1 LIQRLHAH
9 RLAAQGPHHG
19 DQVVPCHR
27 IAAQDLLGGGLPVGP
42 GAGEQILD
50 RPLAAVGQ
58 LGEGK
63 AQLLQDRDARIMAVE
78 ITPLIAAQPPQQ
90 LQRLGPQPGI
100 AQGGVGVGVE
110 GYGGGGDGHRGAS
123 DQIKSESMNIFTN
136 NYS

>member
-1 LIQRLHAH
+1 MVQRLHPH
-9 RLAAQGPHHG
+9 RLAAQGPHQG
-19 DQVVPCHR
+19 DQVVPGHWVT
-27 IAAQDLLGGGLPVGP
+27 AEDLLGSRLPVGP

-63 AQLLQDRDARIMAVE
+63 AQLLQDRDARIVAVE

-110 GYGGGGDGHRGAS
+110 ADGLFLVHR
-123 DQIKSESMNIFTN
+123 
-136 NYS
+136 